1 MGGDHAPAEVVGGAI
16 KALTDDPEI
25 SVVLV
30 GREAAIRAEIPA
42 EFAANPRLEIVHA
55 EDVVGCDESPVD
67 ALRKKPD
74 SSILKAIGLAAKRE
88 VDAVIS
94 AGNTGAVV
102 GAATLVLRMIP
113 GIRRAG
119 IAVALGTR
127 DHKTV
132 VIDVG
137 ANIHCKPVHLLHYG
151 MMASVYA
158 ENILGV
164 DNPRVSLLNIG
175 EEDSKGNPLVKET
188 KDLFEA
194 APFNFAGSAEGN
206 DVFHGRTDVVVCEGF
221 VGNVMLKTSEGLAEV
236 MHREFEAVF
245 GAYLRSHQDA
255 DLAET
260 IGRFRRATDYAEEGA
275 APLLGVNGNVLICH
289 GRSDRRALGNAVKTA
304 ARFVRTKVLET
315 IADGVSASRTSE
327 S

>member
-1 MGGDHAPAEVVGGAI
+1 MGGDHAPAETVGGAI
-16 KALTDDPEI
+16 KALAEDSEI

-30 GREAAIRAEIPA
+30 GREDAIRAEIPSD
-42 EFAANPRLEIVHA
+42 FSDLDRLQVVNAN
-55 EDVVGCDESPVD
+55 DVVGCDESPVD

-74 SSILKAIGLAAKRE
+74 SSILKAIGLAAE
-88 VDAVIS
+88 GHVDAIVS

-164 DNPRVSLLNIG
+164 DRPRVSLLNIG
-175 EEDSKGNPLVKET
+175 EEESKGNPLVKET
-188 KDLFEA
+188 KELFES
-194 APFNFAGSAEGN
+194 APFNYVGSAEGN
-206 DVFHGRTDVVVCEGF
+206 DVFQARTDVVVCEGF
-221 VGNVMLKTSEGLAEV
+221 VGNVMLKVSEGLAEV

-245 GAYLRSHQDA
+245 GGYMKNNQDA
-255 DLAET
+255 ELGAT
-260 IGRFRRATDYAEEGA
+260 VQRFRRATDYAEEGA

-304 ARFVRTKVLET
+304 ARFVRTRVLET
-315 IADGVSASRTSE
+315 IAEGVAATRAGE